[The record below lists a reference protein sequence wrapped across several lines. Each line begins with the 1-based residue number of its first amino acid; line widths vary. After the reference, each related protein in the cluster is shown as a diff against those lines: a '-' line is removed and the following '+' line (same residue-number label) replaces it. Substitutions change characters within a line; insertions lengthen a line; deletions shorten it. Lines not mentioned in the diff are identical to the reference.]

1 MPASAGDGAMM
12 RVLAGLLAVGA
23 AFSLQWCGGSPI
35 GIVDTQRV
43 LNESVR
49 ALQYQKQLDDREKQM
64 VAELAAVANQV
75 SKADLDARRARYLTE
90 LGQMKRDLEGQLTQQ
105 LAQAA
110 TEIAKRDRLRA
121 VLVKTPI
128 SYGGRDITQQ
138 VIERL
143 K

>member
-1 MPASAGDGAMM
+1 MM
-12 RVLAGLLAVGA
+12 RGLVGVLVLGA
-23 AFSLQWCGGSPI
+23 ALTAQWCGGSPI

-64 VAELAAVANQV
+64 VAELAAIATQV
-75 SKADLDARRARYLTE
+75 PKADLNARRARYLTE

-105 LAQAA
+105 LGQVAK
-110 TEIAKRDRLRA
+110 EIAKEDHLRV

-128 SYGGRDITQQ
+128 SYGGRDITQR
-138 VIERL
+138 VIDRL

>member
-1 MPASAGDGAMM
+1 MTRSLVA
-12 RVLAGLLAVGA
+12 LLIFGA
-23 AFSLQWCGGSPI
+23 AFGARSCGAAPVGV
-35 GIVDTQRV
+35 VDTVRV

-64 VAELAAVANQV
+64 VAELAAISSQV
-75 SKADLDARRARYLTE
+75 SKADLNARRARFLTE

-105 LAQAA
+105 LSQV
-110 TEIAKRDRLRA
+110 AKEVAKEDHLRV
-121 VLVKTPI
+121 VLVKTPL

-138 VIERL
+138 VIDRL

>member
-1 MPASAGDGAMM
+1 MM
-12 RVLAGLLAVGA
+12 RVLAGFLAVGA
-23 AFSLQWCGGSPI
+23 AFTAQWCGGVPI

-64 VAELAAVANQV
+64 VAELAAIAAQV
-75 SKADLDARRARYLTE
+75 SKADLNARRARYLTE

-105 LAQAA
+105 LAQVA
-110 TEIAKRDRLRA
+110 TEIAKRDHLRA

-138 VIERL
+138 I
-143 K
+143 

>member
-1 MPASAGDGAMM
+1 MM

-23 AFSLQWCGGSPI
+23 AFGAQWCGSAPI

-75 SKADLDARRARYLTE
+75 SKADLNARRARYLTE
-90 LGQMKRDLEGQLTQQ
+90 LAQMKRDLEGQLTQQ

-121 VLVKTPI
+121 VLVRTPI

-138 VIERL
+138 VIDRL

>member
-1 MPASAGDGAMM
+1 M
-12 RVLAGLLAVGA
+12 RFLAGFLVLGAVFTA
-23 AFSLQWCGGSPI
+23 QWCGGSPI

-43 LNESVR
+43 LNDSVR

-64 VAELAAVANQV
+64 VAELAAIATQV
-75 SKADLDARRARYLTE
+75 GKADLNARRARYLTE

-105 LAQAA
+105 LSQVAK
-110 TEIAKRDRLRA
+110 EIAKEDRLRA
-121 VLVKTPI
+121 VLVKTPL

-138 VIERL
+138 VIDRL

>member
-1 MPASAGDGAMM
+1 MM
-12 RVLAGLLAVGA
+12 RVLAGFLAVGA
-23 AFSLQWCGGSPI
+23 AFAAQWCGGAPV
-35 GIVDTQRV
+35 GVVDTTRV

-64 VAELAAVANQV
+64 VAELAAIAAQV
-75 SKADLDARRARYLTE
+75 SKADLNARRARYLTE
-90 LGQMKRDLEGQLTQQ
+90 LGQMKRDLEGQLTRQ

-110 TEIAKRDRLRA
+110 TEVAKQDHLRT

-138 VIERL
+138 VIDRL

>member
-1 MPASAGDGAMM
+1 MM
-12 RVLAGLLAVGA
+12 RVLAGLLAIGA
-23 AFSLQWCGGSPI
+23 AFTAQWCGGSPV

-49 ALQYQKQLDDREKQM
+49 ALQFQRQLDDREKQM
-64 VAELAAVANQV
+64 VAELAAIASQV
-75 SKADLDARRARYLTE
+75 SKADLNARRARYLTE
-90 LGQMKRDLEGQLTQQ
+90 LSQMKRDLEGQLTQQ

-110 TEIAKRDRLRA
+110 TEIAKRDHLRA

-138 VIERL
+138 VIDRL

>member
-1 MPASAGDGAMM
+1 MM

-23 AFSLQWCGGSPI
+23 AFSLQWCAGAPI

-90 LGQMKRDLEGQLTQQ
+90 LAQMKRDLEGQLTQQ
-105 LAQAA
+105 LAQVA

>member
-1 MPASAGDGAMM
+1 MM
-12 RVLAGLLAVGA
+12 RVLAGLLVIGA
-23 AFSLQWCGGSPI
+23 AFTAQWCGGPPV

-64 VAELAAVANQV
+64 VAELAAVATQV
-75 SKADLDARRARYLTE
+75 SKADLNARRARYLTE
-90 LGQMKRDLEGQLTQQ
+90 LGQMRHDLEGQLTQQ
-105 LAQAA
+105 LAQVAA
-110 TEIAKRDRLRA
+110 EIAKRDHLRA

-138 VIERL
+138 IIDRL

>member
-1 MPASAGDGAMM
+1 MIRA
-12 RVLAGLLAVGA
+12 LAGLLIIGA
-23 AFSLQWCGGSPI
+23 AFTAQWCGGSPV

-64 VAELAAVANQV
+64 VAELAAIANQV
-75 SKADLDARRARYLTE
+75 SKADLNARRARYLTE

-105 LAQAA
+105 LAQVAA
-110 TEIAKRDRLRA
+110 EIAKRDHLRA

-138 VIERL
+138 IIDRL

>member
-1 MPASAGDGAMM
+1 M
-12 RVLAGLLAVGA
+12 LAGLLAIGVL
-23 AFSLQWCGGSPI
+23 FTVQWCGGAPV

-64 VAELAAVANQV
+64 VAELAAVAPQV
-75 SKADLDARRARYLTE
+75 SKADLNARRARYLTE
-90 LGQMKRDLEGQLTQQ
+90 LAQMKRDLEGQLTQQ
-105 LAQAA
+105 LAQVAS
-110 TEIAKRDRLRA
+110 EIAKRDHLRA

-138 VIERL
+138 IIDRL

>member
-1 MPASAGDGAMM
+1 MT
-12 RVLAGLLAVGA
+12 RFLVGLLVLGA
-23 AFSLQWCGGSPI
+23 TFTAQWCGGAPI

-64 VAELAAVANQV
+64 VAELAAIATQV
-75 SKADLDARRARYLTE
+75 SKADLNARRARYLTE
-90 LGQMKRDLEGQLTQQ
+90 LSQMKRDLEGQLTQQ
-105 LAQAA
+105 LGQV
-110 TEIAKRDRLRA
+110 AKEVAKEDRLRF
-121 VLVKTPI
+121 VLVKTPV

-138 VIERL
+138 VIDRL